1 MTLLIRIN
9 DFIARAFLFLAALLA
24 FFLGFLVLGDVLGR
38 VIFGAPVRGTPE
50 IVSTSIVFIC
60 FIQAGYAVRS
70 GGMVNVN
77 AFVKHLP
84 PAGQS
89 WMEAAGAIL
98 GIVFFGLICWT
109 SIGLAHDA
117 WVENEFTGQGALNV
131 PTWPTRFAIVAG
143 TGLAAASYLIA
154 AVQSVR
160 RALAGRGPEAASF
173 ESLV

>member
-1 MTLLIRIN
+1 MAMLIRIN
-9 DFIARAFLFLAALLA
+9 DLIARAFLFLAALLA
-24 FFLGFLVLGDVLGR
+24 FFLGFLVLADVLGR
-38 VIFGAPVRGTPE
+38 VILDAPVRGTPE

-77 AFVKHLP
+77 AFVKRLP
-84 PAGQS
+84 PVGQS
-89 WMEAAGAIL
+89 WMEVAGAIL
-98 GIVFFGLICWT
+98 GVIFFGLICWT

-143 TGLAAASYLIA
+143 TALATTSYLIA
-154 AVQSVR
+154 VVQSAR
-160 RALAGRGPEAASF
+160 RALAGRGPEDGNF